1 MAMGND
7 GSVVEPEIICE
18 GLGFPEGPIA
28 LPDGSVL
35 LVEIAEG
42 VLVNVSPSGRKTV
55 VARLGGGP
63 NGAAIGPDG
72 AVYVCNNGGFRWIR
86 QPGHIRV
93 AGQADDYS
101 GGRIE
106 RVNLSTGKFEV
117 LYDRCDGVRLRGP
130 NDLVFDRHGGFY
142 FTDHGKIRDRDLDRG
157 SVCYATADGN
167 HIREVIFP
175 ISLPNGI
182 ALAPDES
189 VLYVT
194 ETETARLWRFRLL
207 APGQPEILPYPS
219 PNGGQIVFGAG
230 GYQRFDGIKVEA
242 DGRVCIAT
250 LQRGG
255 ITTVAPKDGSA
266 THTPMPDRHTTN
278 LCFGGPDLRTV
289 YVTLS
294 STCRLVRCRWPQAG
308 HPLNFVNYG
317 G

>member
-1 MAMGND
+1 MAMDND
-7 GSVVEPEIICE
+7 GSIVEPEIICE

-35 LVEIAEG
+35 LVEIAQG
-42 VLVNVSPSGRKTV
+42 VLVNVSPSGVRTV
-55 VARLGGGP
+55 IARLGGGP

-72 AVYVCNNGGFRWIR
+72 AVYVCNNGGFKWLR

-106 RVNLSTGKFEV
+106 RVDLSTGKFEV
-117 LYDRCDGVRLRGP
+117 LYDRCDGARLRGP

-157 SVCYATADGN
+157 SVYYATADGN

-194 ETETARLWRFRLL
+194 ETETARLWRFRLP

-230 GYQRFDGIKVEA
+230 GFQRFDGIKVAA

-255 ITTVAPKDGSA
+255 ITTVAPEDGFG

-278 LCFGGPDLRTV
+278 LCFGSPDLRTV

-294 STCRLVRCRWPQAG
+294 STGRLARCRWPRAG